1 MESDTAGLRL
11 VLCRPQG
18 GLTDMLSRI
27 GACLSYADR
36 FDRTVIVETDFAGA
50 HFFRDRFDRYFIS
63 HDHKLILNSAPYISL
78 FDLMECEP
86 SQFTGRVTAYSSEY
100 NRDLNA
106 LAEVGTGVV
115 TQFSFR
121 KKYRAPL
128 LLHHAVGG
136 SIRKAAVALRRL
148 SITPDVLAVFEER
161 KARIGSNY
169 SGIHIRHTDYNTDY
183 RDNVLKLKNDIK
195 GNVYVAT
202 DNRDVLA
209 YCKEVF
215 GSERVYNFSTFPDQ
229 AGQALHGNSSLDPWQ
244 CNLDALVDLLLLASA
259 KDFYFFQLTGQRRAK
274 PAYSGFSL
282 LVQLLRNNKSLLDNF
297 VHSDTRNVWAH
308 LRVKCRKSTYRLAG
322 VWSWQRKT

>member
-1 MESDTAGLRL
+1 MEPDTADLRL

-36 FDRTVIVETDFAGA
+36 FDRTVIVETDFADA
-50 HFFRDRFDRYFIS
+50 HFFRDRFDRYFVS
-63 HDHKLILNSAPYISL
+63 HDRQLILNSTPYADM
-78 FDLMECEP
+78 FDTLPCEP
-86 SQFTGRVTAYSSEY
+86 SELTGRITSYSTEY
-100 NRDLNA
+100 SRPLNA
-106 LAEVGTGVV
+106 LTEVGTGLI
-115 TQFSFR
+115 TQFNFR
-121 KKYRAPL
+121 KNYRVPL

-148 SITPDVLAVFEER
+148 SITPEVLDIYEKR
-161 KARIGSNY
+161 KATIGGSY

-183 RDNVLKLKNDIK
+183 RERALKLKDDIK
-195 GNVYVAT
+195 GKIYVAT

-215 GSERVYNFSTFPDQ
+215 GPERVYNFSTFPDE
-229 AGQALHGNSSLDPWQ
+229 AGQALHGNASLDPWQ

-259 KDFYFFQLTGQRRAK
+259 ENFYFFQLTEQRRAK

-282 LVQLLRNNKSLLDNF
+282 LVQLLHTNKRLLRSLTY
-297 VHSDTRNVWAH
+297 SDSRDTWSD
-308 LRVKCRKSTYRLAG
+308 LRIKCRKSAYRFSG
-322 VWSWQRKT
+322 VWIRY